1 MADFSGIVMRGWS
14 VSWQSSN
21 DWVMPGLIS
30 DCAIVMVGFM
40 HWFSDV
46 VMAAVVVGVVRVAW
60 LLLVVVVG
68 FLVSIVMGFLV
79 MSVFMGHIVRLFVIS
94 MMLRRR
100 MMSAINFVP
109 VFTLRLNLVMLDM
122 VHVLTMIVVVRFT
135 FVMGSDRFVMSS
147 CLAMVINCFRVGV
160 QMQVGNV
167 FDMLIAVVLFLVFVG
182 EGVVLVPVIVVSAAD
197 PSGDLVL
204 WMSHFLDVMVD

>member
-21 DWVMPGLIS
+21 DWVMSGLIS

-40 HWFSDV
+40 HWLGDV

-94 MMLRRR
+94 MMLRRS

-109 VFTLRLNLVMLDM
+109 VLTLRLNLMMLDM
-122 VHVLTMIVVVRFT
+122 VHVLTMIVVVRRT
-135 FVMGSDRFVMSS
+135 LVMGSRFVVSS

-182 EGVVLVPVIVVSAAD
+182 EGVVLVPVIVVSATD

>member
-21 DWVMPGLIS
+21 DWVMSGLIS

-40 HWFSDV
+40 HWLSDI
-46 VMAAVVVGVVRVAW
+46 VMAAVVVGLVRVAW
-60 LLLVVVVG
+60 FLLVVVVG
-68 FLVSIVMGFLV
+68 FLVSIVMSFLV

-94 MMLRRR
+94 MMLRRS

-122 VHVLTMIVVVRFT
+122 VHVLTMVVVVRFT
-135 FVMGSDRFVMSS
+135 FVMGSRFVMSS
-147 CLAMVINCFRVGV
+147 CLTMVINCFRVGV

-167 FDMLIAVVLFLVFVG
+167 FDMLIAVVLLLVFVG